1 MKILKYPFLTILL
14 ISFNISAQEEIKF
27 GVSVGLEKIDYNLTQ
42 TAVDGGFGSAQNNG
56 GDDANVSATREG
68 SMSYM
73 VPSLSV
79 DMKYGA
85 WGLSIKRSEG
95 DDDSLMPS
103 TGYPYVGVDKR

>member
-42 TAVDGGFGSAQNNG
+42 TANDSGFGSAQNNG
-56 GDDANVSATREG
+56 GDDPNASATRG

-73 VPSLSV
+73 VPAIAF

-85 WGLSIKRSEG
+85 WGLSVKRSG
-95 DDDSLMPS
+95 
-103 TGYPYVGVDKR
+103 G